1 MLQRNKF
8 YDYLMESVIPT
19 KFAVRSAM
27 KYFAI
32 SLLALSAWPANAQD
46 RSAAVTVFP
55 PIMREMARD
64 TAAVRPHAELT
75 TTPQSVPAARRRAP
89 QPELVAR
96 GFIEPAAA
104 ALTGALD

>member
-1 MLQRNKF
+1 
-8 YDYLMESVIPT
+8 
-19 KFAVRSAM
+19 M

-64 TAAVRPHAELT
+64 TAAVRPQAELT
-75 TTPQSVPAARRRAP
+75 TTPQPVPAARRRTAP
-89 QPELVAR
+89 QPELIAR
-96 GFIEPAAA
+96 GYVEPAAA